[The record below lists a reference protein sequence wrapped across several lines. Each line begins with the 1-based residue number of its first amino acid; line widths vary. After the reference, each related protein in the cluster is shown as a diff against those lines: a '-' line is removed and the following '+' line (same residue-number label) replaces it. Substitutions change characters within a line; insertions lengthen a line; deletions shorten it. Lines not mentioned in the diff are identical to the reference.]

1 MPSGAGRTVHESSSV
16 LGATPMNDWR
26 QYVTFIWE
34 VADLLRGDYRL
45 SEYGRVILPFVVLRR
60 LDCVLDETKPKVL
73 EVAAANAGMA
83 DRGRDLLLRRASGQ
97 AFYNTS
103 QLDFPMLLD
112 DANNVAGNLRSYIG
126 GFSSGA
132 TEVLEKY
139 AFDEQIGRLDNAALL
154 YLVTA
159 KFADIN
165 LHPDRIENLEMGYIF
180 EELVRR
186 FSEQSNETAGE
197 HFTPRRVI
205 RLMVNLLFAT
215 DDGALQQPGAV
226 RTLYDPACGTGGM
239 LSVAE
244 DYLRSLNPGA
254 RLEVFGQELN
264 DESYAICRSDMMLK
278 GQDPSRIA
286 VGNTLNRDGFEH
298 ERFDYM
304 LSNPPYGVKWK
315 KVQADVEREHK
326 TLGYKEKWWSPLP

>member
-1 MPSGAGRTVHESSSV
+1 M
-16 LGATPMNDWR
+16 
-26 QYVTFIWE
+26 
-34 VADLLRGDYRL
+34 
-45 SEYGRVILPFVVLRR
+45 
-60 LDCVLDETKPKVL
+60 L

-126 GFSSGA
+126 GFSAGA

-197 HFTPRRVI
+197 HFTPRRVGSL
-205 RLMVNLLFAT
+205 REPPDA
-215 DDGALQQPGAV
+215 ALALAKSEQYSARCRQRAG
-226 RTLYDPACGTGGM
+226 RSGT
-239 LSVAE
+239 SWRA
-244 DYLRSLNPGA
+244 A
-254 RLEVFGQELN
+254 
-264 DESYAICRSDMMLK
+264 AMMSCCDSS
-278 GQDPSRIA
+278 G
-286 VGNTLNRDGFEH
+286 
-298 ERFDYM
+298 
-304 LSNPPYGVKWK
+304 
-315 KVQADVEREHK
+315 K
-326 TLGYKEKWWSPLP
+326 TRRK